1 MSSPRRSTLTK
12 PKPQP
17 ALPEVV
23 QAKPERFVLSSG
35 HDAHDLLNAAE
46 AELKECSGTL
56 FDHFE
61 QRHEPTPLDSE
72 SAPDILNTESDDDN
86 DCAAEH
92 RDHSYQTNLHVNA
105 VPRQGD
111 RTRRMIMSPPR
122 KKLSKQ
128 NAIGPQTY
136 DELEALM
143 KSLDQTLTEKDK
155 ILHHQHTIYQ
165 VAINHLC
172 EENIVK
178 QQEAI
183 RFTTMQ
189 HEVEHIQHHIQKNT
203 IMRVDFD
210 EETMPRSAVY
220 RHAVHMTAVAD
231 LGVRIY
237 NVGDHPREATDRI
250 VVARRL
256 SATPSTPH
264 NKAKNNTGRRYV
276 NEAQPRLMKN
286 QKYIERDK
294 EFL

>member
-46 AELKECSGTL
+46 AELKECSV
-56 FDHFE
+56 
-61 QRHEPTPLDSE
+61 R
-72 SAPDILNTESDDDN
+72 DN
-86 DCAAEH
+86 
-92 RDHSYQTNLHVNA
+92 
-105 VPRQGD
+105 
-111 RTRRMIMSPPR
+111 
-122 KKLSKQ
+122 
-128 NAIGPQTY
+128 
-136 DELEALM
+136 
-143 KSLDQTLTEKDK
+143 
-155 ILHHQHTIYQ
+155 
-165 VAINHLC
+165 
-172 EENIVK
+172 
-178 QQEAI
+178 
-183 RFTTMQ
+183 
-189 HEVEHIQHHIQKNT
+189 
-203 IMRVDFD
+203 